1 VKEKNNLNTFISKSV
16 NMKFLLIILG
26 CFFINLFTFS
36 QELKTVNTQILNL
49 RNGAGTEFEI
59 IHQLHYGDTVKA
71 FSTIDTWTEIES
83 KTGIKGYVS
92 SQFLSKC
99 ENSVAKNTS
108 TSKKNDSW
116 FIYLFFGIVGLIL
129 LNTARKT
136 LLTSNVSKKGPFNSR
151 KLIKDNSQS
160 LPVHICRYCGKK
172 ENDIWKL
179 THQTCIDSPT
189 KKHHPLEGGPQA
201 QYICEYCGKKEND
214 LWKLTHQTC
223 LDSPTKKHQPFIGG
237 IQNIY
242 VCQYCGKKDND
253 LWKLTHQTCINSPT
267 NKHKP
272 HF

>member
-1 VKEKNNLNTFISKSV
+1 
-16 NMKFLLIILG
+16 MKFLLIILG

-59 IHQLHYGDTVKA
+59 IHQLNYGDTVKA

-108 TSKKNDSW
+108 TSKINDSW

-136 LLTSNVSKKGPFNSR
+136 LFSTSRSGIKSNTVRKNQTKQQSVNSIKRNAVYRFRIKGNGRVGNVQYVDGMNLEVAISGLGASGSPFNTTLQKLFVQEFAR
-151 KLIKDNSQS
+151 KYNVAPKDQS
-160 LPVHICRYCGKK
+160 AIVMLFKPDR
-172 ENDIWKL
+172 
-179 THQTCIDSPT
+179 
-189 KKHHPLEGGPQA
+189 
-201 QYICEYCGKKEND
+201 
-214 LWKLTHQTC
+214 
-223 LDSPTKKHQPFIGG
+223 LD
-237 IQNIY
+237 
-242 VCQYCGKKDND
+242 VE
-253 LWKLTHQTCINSPT
+253 LL
-267 NKHKP
+267 
-272 HF
+272 